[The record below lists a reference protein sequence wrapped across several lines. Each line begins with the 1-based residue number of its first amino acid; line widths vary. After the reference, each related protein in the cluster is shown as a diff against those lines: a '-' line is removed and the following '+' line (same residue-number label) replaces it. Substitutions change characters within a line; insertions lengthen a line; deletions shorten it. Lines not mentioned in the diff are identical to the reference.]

1 MTASTT
7 QDRPVSSAGPRFPFT
22 AIVGQTAMKRALI
35 LNAINTR
42 IGGVLIRGKKGTA
55 KSTAVRSLAALLPE
69 VQVVQ
74 GCPYSCLPEIRQ
86 GLCQWCHPH
95 PEPTPEEAGTLREDA
110 PSVTRQVRIVDL
122 PVGATEDRLVGSLD
136 IEQAIRSGSRSFEP
150 GLIATTHRGILYVD
164 EVNLL
169 NDHLVDVLL
178 DAAAMGRNYVERE
191 GISVS
196 HAAEFILVGTMNPEE
211 GDLRPQ
217 LLDRFGL
224 AVEVDSAFTPEE
236 RREVVKRRIAYE
248 SDPYGFM
255 DRWHDFEEAERERIL
270 RSRQLLDQVNVS
282 DDILELITDIC
293 AEYQVDGLRADIVMY
308 KTASTIAAYEG
319 RDHVVPEDVREAA
332 EMALLHRQR
341 RQPFQQPNLV
351 TEQLDSMIDEFQN
364 RPQDRESRHQ
374 DQAQSEE
381 QDDADPDSP
390 DQSAPNVPDSGG
402 EAGPEE
408 QPPDPRGDSGPE
420 DQYFEV
426 GSPFSVRS
434 LQVNPPD
441 HRARP
446 SSGRRARTVSGTPS
460 GRYIGAAVPQEKASD
475 LALDATLRAAAPHQS
490 QRRAHPHPNLFP
502 GDERTSDTPELLVE
516 PWDLREKVRETK
528 TGSLILFVVDASGS
542 MGAQRRMV
550 AVKGAILSL
559 LLDAYQ
565 RRDRV
570 GLIAF
575 RGTGAQVLLP
585 PTSSVDL
592 AHAMLQE
599 MPTGGRTPLSRG
611 LLLAMEVIEAEKQ
624 KDRNVLPLLVVL
636 TDGRANVAMGSSA
649 AEPPGGNSLLDSAT
663 AVEEAAL
670 QRPMGNSGADL
681 PLKEA
686 RAMAAAIREQKISAV
701 VIDTETDFLRLGL
714 ANSIADEMGAP
725 CLKLE
730 ELHADGLA
738 DAVRLQ
744 VATSGTS
751 PLTPDEIQGLL
762 EQIKLS

>member
-1 MTASTT
+1 MNQSE
-7 QDRPVSSAGPRFPFT
+7 PRFPFT
-22 AIVGQTAMKRALI
+22 AIVGQTTMKRALI
-35 LNAINTR
+35 LNAVNTR

-69 VQVVQ
+69 VAVVR
-74 GCPYSCLPEIRQ
+74 GCPYSCHPDSPQ
-86 GLCQWCHPH
+86 PLCSHGKETSP
-95 PEPTPEEAGTLREDA
+95 
-110 PSVTRQVRIVDL
+110 VTRQVRIVDL

-136 IEQAIRSGSRSFEP
+136 IEQAIRTGSRSFEP
-150 GLIATTHRGILYVD
+150 GLIAATHRGILYVD

-248 SDPYGFM
+248 SDPFGFM
-255 DRWHDFEEAERERIL
+255 DAWQESEAAERERIL
-270 RSRQLLDQVNVS
+270 RSQQLLGQVSVS
-282 DDILELITDIC
+282 EDILELITDIC

-319 RDHVVPEDVREAA
+319 RDHVLAEDVREAA

-341 RQPFQQPNLV
+341 RQPFQQPHLV

-364 RPQDRESRHQ
+364 RPQDREPQ
-374 DQAQSEE
+374 DQDNSQSEE
-381 QDDADPDSP
+381 QDDGDPDP
-390 DQSAPNVPDSGG
+390 
-402 EAGPEE
+402 PEPE
-408 QPPDPRGDSGPE
+408 DQPPEPEGDSGPQ

-426 GSPFSVRS
+426 GAPFSVRS

-446 SSGRRARTVSGTPS
+446 AGGRRARTVSGTPS
-460 GRYIGAAVPQEKASD
+460 GRYVGAATPQDKATD
-475 LALDATLRAAAPHQS
+475 LALDATLRAAAPHQVERR
-490 QRRAHPHPNLFP
+490 QRPQVGPHPNPL
-502 GDERTSDTPELLVE
+502 PEGEGINGEGEGTDKAPAFLIE
-516 PWDLREKVRETK
+516 PHDVREKVRETK

-592 AHAMLQE
+592 AHALLSE

-636 TDGRANVAMGSSA
+636 SDGRANVAMGTSDAGSERTPLHP
-649 AEPPGGNSLLDSAT
+649 EPVEGRTTSLPIA
-663 AVEEAAL
+663 
-670 QRPMGNSGADL
+670 
-681 PLKEA
+681 EA
-686 RAMAAAIREQKISAV
+686 RAMAAAIREQHIPAV
-701 VIDTETDFLRLGL
+701 VVDTETDFLRLGL
-714 ANSIADEMGAP
+714 AEPVAEAMGAP
-725 CLKLE
+725 CIKLE
-730 ELHADGLA
+730 ELHSDALA
-738 DAVRLQ
+738 DTVRMQLP
-744 VATSGTS
+744 ATNNQ
-751 PLTPDEIQGLL
+751 PLSPDEIQSLL
-762 EQIKLS
+762 QQIRLD

>member
-1 MTASTT
+1 MNKSE
-7 QDRPVSSAGPRFPFT
+7 PRFPFT
-22 AIVGQTAMKRALI
+22 AIVGQTTMKRALI
-35 LNAINTR
+35 LNAVNTR

-69 VQVVQ
+69 VAVVR
-74 GCPYSCLPEIRQ
+74 GCPYSCHPDNPQPLCSHGRETLP
-86 GLCQWCHPH
+86 
-95 PEPTPEEAGTLREDA
+95 
-110 PSVTRQVRIVDL
+110 VTRQVRIVDL

-136 IEQAIRSGSRSFEP
+136 IESAIRTGSRSFEP
-150 GLIATTHRGILYVD
+150 GLIAATHRGILYVD

-248 SDPYGFM
+248 SDPFGFM
-255 DRWHDFEEAERERIL
+255 DAWQESEAAERERIL
-270 RSRQLLDQVNVS
+270 RSQQLLSEVAVS
-282 DDILELITDIC
+282 DDILELITGIC

-319 RDHVVPEDVREAA
+319 RDHVLADDVREAA

-341 RQPFQQPNLV
+341 RQPFQQPHLV

-364 RPQDRESRHQ
+364 RPHDREPQ
-374 DQAQSEE
+374 DQDNSQSEE
-381 QDDADPDSP
+381 QDDGDPDP
-390 DQSAPNVPDSGG
+390 PEQ
-402 EAGPEE
+402 EEE
-408 QPPDPRGDSGPE
+408 QSPEPEGDSGPQ

-426 GSPFSVRS
+426 GTPFSVRS
-434 LQVNPPD
+434 LQMHPPD

-446 SSGRRARTVSGTPS
+446 AGGRRARTVSGTPS
-460 GRYIGAAVPQEKASD
+460 GRYVGAAIPQDKATD
-475 LALDATLRAAAPHQS
+475 LALDATLRAAAPHQLK
-490 QRRAHPHPNLFP
+490 RREDSAGQDARAFLIEPH
-502 GDERTSDTPELLVE
+502 DV
-516 PWDLREKVRETK
+516 REKVRETK

-592 AHAMLQE
+592 AHALLSE

-611 LLLAMEVIEAEKQ
+611 LLLAMEVIETEKQ

-636 TDGRANVAMGSSA
+636 SDGRANVAMGTSNAGSERTPLHP
-649 AEPPGGNSLLDSAT
+649 EPVEGRASLPIA
-663 AVEEAAL
+663 
-670 QRPMGNSGADL
+670 
-681 PLKEA
+681 EA
-686 RAMAAAIREQKISAV
+686 RAMAAAIREQHISAV
-701 VIDTETDFLRLGL
+701 VVDTETDFLRLGL
-714 ANSIADEMGAP
+714 AEPVAEAMGAP
-725 CLKLE
+725 CIKLE
-730 ELHADGLA
+730 ELHSDALA
-738 DAVRLQ
+738 DTVRMQLPSTDNQ
-744 VATSGTS
+744 
-751 PLTPDEIQGLL
+751 PLSPDEIQTLL
-762 EQIKLS
+762 QQIRLD

>member
-1 MTASTT
+1 MTTEPS
-7 QDRPVSSAGPRFPFT
+7 QSFDRLRTNGGEPRFPFT

-35 LNAINTR
+35 LNAVNTR
-42 IGGVLIRGKKGTA
+42 IGGVLVRGKKGTA

-69 VQVVQ
+69 VAVVR
-74 GCPYSCLPEIRQ
+74 GCPYSCHPDNPQ
-86 GLCQWCHPH
+86 PLCSHGKETSP
-95 PEPTPEEAGTLREDA
+95 
-110 PSVTRQVRIVDL
+110 VTRQVRIVDL

-136 IEQAIRSGSRSFEP
+136 IESAIRTGSRSFEP
-150 GLIATTHRGILYVD
+150 GLIAATHRGILYVD

-248 SDPYGFM
+248 SDPFGFM
-255 DRWHDFEEAERERIL
+255 DAWQESEAAERERIF
-270 RSRQLLDQVNVS
+270 RSQQLLGRVTVS
-282 DDILELITDIC
+282 DDILELITGIC

-319 RDHVVPEDVREAA
+319 RDHVVAEDVREAA

-341 RQPFQQPNLV
+341 RQPFQQPHLV

-364 RPQDRESRHQ
+364 RPHDREPQ
-374 DQAQSEE
+374 DQDNSQSDE
-381 QDDADPDSP
+381 QDDGDPDP
-390 DQSAPNVPDSGG
+390 PEQ
-402 EAGPEE
+402 EEE
-408 QPPDPRGDSGPE
+408 QPPEPEGDSGPQ

-426 GSPFSVRS
+426 GTPFSVRS
-434 LQVNPPD
+434 LQVKPPD

-446 SSGRRARTVSGTPS
+446 SGGRRARTVSGTPS
-460 GRYIGAAVPQEKASD
+460 GRYVGAAIPQDKATD
-475 LALDATLRAAAPHQS
+475 LALDATLRAAAPHQVE
-490 QRRAHPHPNLFP
+490 RRRPHPNPL
-502 GDERTSDTPELLVE
+502 PEGEGTNREGKGTDGAPAFLIE
-516 PWDLREKVRETK
+516 PHDVREKVRETK

-592 AHAMLQE
+592 AHTLLSE

-611 LLLAMEVIEAEKQ
+611 LLLAMEVIETEKQ

-636 TDGRANVAMGSSA
+636 SDGRANVAMGTSTGSEHTPSHP
-649 AEPPGGNSLLDSAT
+649 EPVERRTSLPIA
-663 AVEEAAL
+663 
-670 QRPMGNSGADL
+670 
-681 PLKEA
+681 EA
-686 RAMAAAIREQKISAV
+686 RAMAAAIKEQRIPAV
-701 VIDTETDFLRLGL
+701 VVDTETDFLRLGL
-714 ANSIADEMGAP
+714 AEPIAEAMGAP
-725 CLKLE
+725 CIKLE
-730 ELHADGLA
+730 ELHSDALA
-738 DAVRLQ
+738 DTVRMQLP
-744 VATSGTS
+744 ATDNQ
-751 PLTPDEIQGLL
+751 PLSPDEIQGLL
-762 EQIKLS
+762 QQIRLD

>member
-1 MTASTT
+1 MATSTT
-7 QDRPVSSAGPRFPFT
+7 PNRSEPRFPFT

-69 VQVVQ
+69 VSVLR
-74 GCPYSCLPEIRQ
+74 GCPYSCPPEERQ
-86 GLCQWCHPH
+86 GLCQLCQPS
-95 PEPTPEEAGTLREDA
+95 GEDTQ
-110 PSVTRQVRIVDL
+110 SVTRQVRIVDL

-136 IEQAIRSGSRSFEP
+136 IEQAIKSGSRSFEP
-150 GLIATTHRGILYVD
+150 GLIAATHRGILYVD

-196 HAAEFILVGTMNPEE
+196 HAAQFILVGTMNPEE

-248 SDPYGFM
+248 SDPFTFM
-255 DRWHDFEEAERERIL
+255 DQWQDSEAEERERIL
-270 RSRQLLDQVNVS
+270 HSQQLLDKVTVTE
-282 DDILELITDIC
+282 DILELITDIC

-319 RDHVVPEDVREAA
+319 RDHVVVDDVREAA
-332 EMALLHRQR
+332 EMTLLHRQR
-341 RQPFQQPNLV
+341 RQPFQQPHLV

-364 RPQDRESRHQ
+364 RPQNREPQ
-374 DQAQSEE
+374 DQDHSQSEE
-381 QDDADPDSP
+381 QDDGDPDSP
-390 DQSAPNVPDSGG
+390 
-402 EAGPEE
+402 EPEE
-408 QPPDPRGDSGPE
+408 PPPTPPGDSGPQ

-426 GSPFSVRS
+426 GNPFSVRS
-434 LQVNPPD
+434 LQVKPPD

-446 SSGRRARTVSGTPS
+446 TGGRRARTVSGSPS
-460 GRYIGAAVPQEKASD
+460 GRYVGSAPPQEKASD
-475 LALDATLRAAAPHQS
+475 LALDATLRTAAPHQL
-490 QRRAHPHPNLFP
+490 QRRENLDANP
-502 GDERTSDTPELLVE
+502 SAGDDRAFLIE
-516 PWDLREKVRETK
+516 PWDVQEKVRETK
-528 TGSLILFVVDASGS
+528 TGSMILFVVDASGS

-592 AHAMLQE
+592 AHVMLQE

-636 TDGRANVAMGSSA
+636 SDGRANVAMGSGDAPSS
-649 AEPPGGNSLLDSAT
+649 GGQGTGGS
-663 AVEEAAL
+663 
-670 QRPMGNSGADL
+670 L
-681 PLKEA
+681 PLAEA
-686 RAMAAAIREQKISAV
+686 RAMAAAVREQHISAV
-701 VIDTETDFLRLGL
+701 VVDTETDFLRLGL
-714 ANSIADEMGAP
+714 AEPIAEAMGAP
-725 CLKLE
+725 CIKLE
-730 ELHADGLA
+730 ELHSEALA
-738 DAVRLQ
+738 DTVRMQ
-744 VATSGTS
+744 VSASENQ
-751 PLTPDEIQGLL
+751 PLSPDEIQGLL
-762 EQIKLS
+762 QQIRLQ

>member
-1 MTASTT
+1 MVIRRWKLRRHTT
-7 QDRPVSSAGPRFPFT
+7 LDGPRRDAVLNWPRGILTQTTDGEATLPEQTEPRFPFT
-22 AIVGQTAMKRALI
+22 AIVGQTTMKRALI
-35 LNAINTR
+35 MNAINTR

-69 VQVVQ
+69 VSVLR
-74 GCPYSCLPEIRQ
+74 GCPYSCPPENSQ
-86 GLCQWCHPH
+86 GLCQVCHPH
-95 PEPTPEEAGTLREDA
+95 PEGEGISREDA
-110 PSVTRQVRIVDL
+110 PAVTRQVRIVDL

-150 GLIATTHRGILYVD
+150 GLIAATHRGILYVD

-224 AVEVDSAFTPEE
+224 AVEVDSAFTAEE
-236 RREVVKRRIAYE
+236 RQEVVRRRIAYE
-248 SDPYGFM
+248 SDPFGFM
-255 DRWHDFEEAERERIL
+255 DDWQNAEAAERERIL
-270 RSRQLLDQVNVS
+270 RSQQLLSKVTVP
-282 DDILELITDIC
+282 DDILELITGIC
-293 AEYQVDGLRADIVMY
+293 HEYQVDGLRADIVMY

-319 RDHVVPEDVREAA
+319 REEVLAEDVREAA

-341 RQPFQQPNLV
+341 RQPFQQPHLV
-351 TEQLDSMIDEFQN
+351 TEQLDQMMDEFQN
-364 RPQDRESRHQ
+364 RPQNREPQ
-374 DQAQSEE
+374 DQDNSQPEE
-381 QDDADPDSP
+381 QEDGDPDSP
-390 DQSAPNVPDSGG
+390 EPEDQ
-402 EAGPEE
+402 
-408 QPPDPRGDSGPE
+408 QPPEPPGESGPQ

-426 GSPFSVRS
+426 GNPFSVRS
-434 LQVNPPD
+434 LQVKPPD
-441 HRARP
+441 NRARP
-446 SSGRRARTVSGTPS
+446 TSGRRARTVSGSPS
-460 GRYIGAAVPQEKASD
+460 GRYIGAAIPQEKATD
-475 LALDATLRAAAPHQS
+475 LALDATLRAAAPHQQ
-490 QRRAHPHPNLFP
+490 QRRRPHADPLP
-502 GDERTSDTPELLVE
+502 EGEGTVDEAPAFLIE
-516 PWDLREKVRETK
+516 PWDVREKVRETK

-575 RGTGAQVLLP
+575 RGTSAQVLLP

-592 AHAMLQE
+592 AHTLLRE

-636 TDGRANVAMGSSA
+636 SDGRANVAMGSADPAGPANAGPSEGRA
-649 AEPPGGNSLLDSAT
+649 SLPIA
-663 AVEEAAL
+663 
-670 QRPMGNSGADL
+670 
-681 PLKEA
+681 EA
-686 RAMAAAIREQKISAV
+686 RAVAAAIREQKVSSV

-714 ANSIADEMGAP
+714 AGPIAEAMGAP
-725 CLKLE
+725 CIKLE
-730 ELHADGLA
+730 ELHSDSLA
-738 DAVRLQ
+738 DAVRMQLPS
-744 VATSGTS
+744 AGDR
-751 PLTPDEIQGLL
+751 PLTPEEVQGLL
-762 EQIKLS
+762 EQIKLP

>member
-1 MTASTT
+1 MPT
-7 QDRPVSSAGPRFPFT
+7 QNRAEPRFPFT
-22 AIVGQTAMKRALI
+22 AIVGQTTMKRALI

-69 VQVVQ
+69 VSVLR
-74 GCPYSCLPEIRQ
+74 GCPYSCPPENRQ
-86 GLCQWCHPH
+86 GLCQFCQP
-95 PEPTPEEAGTLREDA
+95 AGENA
-110 PSVTRQVRIVDL
+110 PAVTRQVRIVDL

-136 IEQAIRSGSRSFEP
+136 IEQAIKSGNRSFEP
-150 GLIATTHRGILYVD
+150 GLIAATHRGILYVD

-196 HAAEFILVGTMNPEE
+196 HDAQFILVGTMNPEE

-236 RREVVKRRIAYE
+236 RREVVKRRISYE
-248 SDPYGFM
+248 DDPFGFM
-255 DRWHDFEEAERERIL
+255 DRWQDAEAEERGRIL
-270 RSRQLLDQVNVS
+270 HSQELLGQVKVT

-319 RDHVVPEDVREAA
+319 RDHVLTDDVREAA
-332 EMALLHRQR
+332 EMTLLHRQR
-341 RQPFQQPNLV
+341 RQPFQQPHLV
-351 TEQLDSMIDEFQN
+351 TEQLDSMIEEFQN
-364 RPQDRESRHQ
+364 RPQNREPQDEHQ
-374 DQAQSEE
+374 SETEE
-381 QDDADPDSP
+381 QDDGDPDSP
-390 DQSAPNVPDSGG
+390 
-402 EAGPEE
+402 EPEE
-408 QPPDPRGDSGPE
+408 QPPEPEGDSGPQ
-420 DQYFEV
+420 DQYYEV
-426 GSPFSVRS
+426 GNPFSVRS
-434 LQVNPPD
+434 LQVKPPD

-446 SSGRRARTVSGTPS
+446 TGGRRARTVSGSPS
-460 GRYIGAAVPQEKASD
+460 GRYVGAAVPPEKAND
-475 LALDATLRAAAPHQS
+475 LALDATLRAAAPHQM
-490 QRRAHPHPNLFP
+490 QRRDNLAT
-502 GDERTSDTPELLVE
+502 EELSEKAPTFLIE
-516 PWDLREKVRETK
+516 PWDVRDKVRETK
-528 TGSLILFVVDASGS
+528 TGSMILFVVDASGS

-575 RGTGAQVLLP
+575 RGTSAQVLLP

-592 AHAMLQE
+592 AHNMLQE

-636 TDGRANVAMGSSA
+636 SDGRANVAMGSASTSSPA
-649 AEPPGGNSLLDSAT
+649 DQ
-663 AVEEAAL
+663 AV
-670 QRPMGNSGADL
+670 GSNL
-681 PLKEA
+681 PLAEA
-686 RAMAAAIREQKISAV
+686 RAMAAAIKEQHISAV

-714 ANSIADEMGAP
+714 AEPVAEAMGAP
-725 CLKLE
+725 CIKLE
-730 ELHADGLA
+730 ELHSDSLA
-738 DAVRLQ
+738 ETVRMQLP
-744 VATSGTS
+744 TSGDQ
-751 PLTPDEIQGLL
+751 PLSPDEIQGLL
-762 EQIKLS
+762 QQIRLP